1 MNAVTPRSSD
11 TEWISPIGTVVA
23 DDHARDLVEDPAYR
37 AIWEARR
44 PQAEIARRAIHRRG
58 ELGLTRAEVA
68 QRMGTSVAVVAR
80 IENGQ
85 HPSSTDVLRRL
96 AHALDMRL
104 VIGFETGPADDPV
117 RDISVA

>member
-1 MNAVTPRSSD
+1 M
-11 TEWISPIGTVVA
+11 
-23 DDHARDLVEDPAYR
+23 
-37 AIWEARR
+37 
-44 PQAEIARRAIHRRG
+44 RRAPEAKGRD
-58 ELGLTRAEVA
+58 AA
-68 QRMGTSVAVVAR
+68 AR

-117 RDISVA
+117 RDISVV

>member
-1 MNAVTPRSSD
+1 MNAMTSTTPD
-11 TEWISPIGTVVA
+11 TDWVSPIGDT
-23 DDHARDLVEDPAYR
+23 HEDVLAEMLASDPEFR
-37 AIWEARR
+37 AVWEAQR

-85 HPSSTDVLRRL
+85 HPSSTDLLRRL

-117 RDISVA
+117 RDIAAV